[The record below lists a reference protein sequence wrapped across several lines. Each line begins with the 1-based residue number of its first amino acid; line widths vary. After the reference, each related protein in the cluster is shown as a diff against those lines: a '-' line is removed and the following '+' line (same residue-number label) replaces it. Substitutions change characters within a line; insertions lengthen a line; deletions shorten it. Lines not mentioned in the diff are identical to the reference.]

1 MSFVSNISN
10 TRSSPCPLLAP
21 HCPVNGKPLI
31 WDAIKIHDS
40 VAVVVYN
47 RTSKRLLFVRQFRPA
62 VFFSYLCKSVD
73 TIDLNVFSKDNIHNV
88 NKQLVDNPNLGYTI
102 ELCAGILDKQGKSPQ
117 EVAKE
122 EIEEEIG
129 YKVELNT
136 VKFISS
142 YRSGVGHSGSLH
154 TVKFISSYRSGVGH
168 SGSLQYLYYCEITD
182 ETPKGKG
189 GGIEDESIEVIELSI
204 EEAKKLL
211 YCEDL
216 EAKLSRPTAMLFALC
231 WFFYER
237 LPQL

>member
-1 MSFVSNISN
+1 MIVLIITSNKSLI
-10 TRSSPCPLLAP
+10 
-21 HCPVNGKPLI
+21 NGKPLI

-40 VAVVVYN
+40 VAVIVYN

-73 TIDLNVFSKDNIHNV
+73 TLDLNVFSKDNIHNV
-88 NKQLVDNPNLGYTI
+88 NKQLLDNPNLGYTI
-102 ELCAGILDKQGKSPQ
+102 EICAGILDKQGKSPQ

-142 YRSGVGHSGSLH
+142 YRSGVGHSGSL
-154 TVKFISSYRSGVGH
+154 
-168 SGSLQYLYYCEITD
+168 QYLYYCEITD

-189 GGIEDESIEVIELSI
+189 GGVEDESIEVIELSI

-211 YCEDL
+211 YCEDT

-237 LPQL
+237 SPQL